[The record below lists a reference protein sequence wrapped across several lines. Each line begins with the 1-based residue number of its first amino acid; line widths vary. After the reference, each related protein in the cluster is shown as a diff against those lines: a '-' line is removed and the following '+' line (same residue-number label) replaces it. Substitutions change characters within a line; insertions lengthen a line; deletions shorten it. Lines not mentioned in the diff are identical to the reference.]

1 MELLDWA
8 RAIAALMATLA
19 LIGLLALG
27 ARRLGM
33 VQAMAPAGK
42 RRMRVSERLML
53 DPRRQLVIVAID
65 DKEHVLLLSPF
76 GDRPVTVTTAPA
88 APEPEAQP

>member
-1 MELLDWA
+1 MELVDWG
-8 RAIAALMATLA
+8 RAVFALIATLA

-33 VQAMAPAGK
+33 AQGIAAPGV

-53 DPRRQLVIVAID
+53 DPRRQLVLVSVD
-65 DKEHVLLLSPF
+65 GQDHLFLLSPF
-76 GDRPVTVTTAPA
+76 GDRAVAA
-88 APEPEAQP
+88 APGQADAGGAAQ